1 MDASPLLKKAS
12 QRDACKKESNCS
24 FLRIKSFYY
33 ATQTKSVYFP
43 EAIALFSSCNLTQAI
58 ASNIRSKS
66 N

>member
-1 MDASPLLKKAS
+1 MDALPLLKKAS

-43 EAIALFSSCNLTQAI
+43 EAIESFYAI
-58 ASNIRSKS
+58 G
-66 N
+66 